1 MNIITATDDD
11 GINKEPARRLMD
23 RRLDKVD
30 DWEIIEKDSSI
41 DEIIENSSILVK
53 NIYNRYGDRIKPKYP
68 LYMNQLINTII
79 IPDR

>member
-1 MNIITATDDD
+1 MLVN
-11 GINKEPARRLMD
+11 PARRLMD

-30 DWEIIEKDSSI
+30 GWEIIEKDSSI
-41 DEIIENSSILVK
+41 DEVIEDSSILVK
-53 NIYNRYGDRIKPKYP
+53 DIYNRYGDRIEPKYP